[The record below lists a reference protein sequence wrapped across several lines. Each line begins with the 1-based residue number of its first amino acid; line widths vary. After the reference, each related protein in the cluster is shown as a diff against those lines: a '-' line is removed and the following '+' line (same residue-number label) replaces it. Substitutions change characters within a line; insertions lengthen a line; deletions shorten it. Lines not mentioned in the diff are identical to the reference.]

1 VISPEG
7 HRFVFVGGLHRSGTS
22 LLARWLAEHPAISG
36 FSGTGAYEDEGQHL
50 QTVYPVE
57 QAHGGVGRFGF
68 APDSHLTEDS
78 PLVTEA
84 NRRRLMSEWGRYW
97 DLDKPVLIEKSP
109 PNLTKMRFFQAM
121 FPSSHFIVVMRH
133 PAAVATATQKWSRK
147 IARWFRP
154 HRLVRHWVRCHEIVA
169 VDAPRLDRL
178 TVVRYEDLMSD
189 PDAEIRRLFRFLD
202 LEPPPLEHPVTTGL
216 NEEYLERWRGNGRN
230 PFKYL
235 YTRGIA
241 ARYER
246 SVNRFGYSFREPLPL
261 VGVDELRASL
271 VWGEPA
277 PRAPAG

>member
-1 VISPEG
+1 MISPEG

-22 LLARWLAEHPAISG
+22 LLARWLAEHPSISG
-36 FSGTGAYEDEGQHL
+36 FSDTGAYEDEGQHL

-68 APDSHLTEDS
+68 APESHLTEDS

-97 DLDKPVLIEKSP
+97 DLDKSVLIEKSP

-121 FPSSHFIVVMRH
+121 FPSAYFIVVMRH

-202 LEPPPLEHPVTTGL
+202 LEPPQLEHPVTTGL

-230 PFKYL
+230 PVKYL
-235 YTRGIA
+235 YSRGIG

-246 SVNRFGYSFREPLPL
+246 SVNRFGYSFREPRPL
-261 VGVDELRASL
+261 VGVAELRASL
-271 VWGEPA
+271 LAGEDA
-277 PRAPAG
+277 ALPR

>member
-1 VISPEG
+1 MISPEG

-22 LLARWLAEHPAISG
+22 LLARWLAEHPSISG
-36 FSGTGAYEDEGQHL
+36 FSDTGAYEDEGQHL

-68 APDSHLTEDS
+68 APESHLTEDS

-97 DLDKPVLIEKSP
+97 DLDKSVLIEKSP

-121 FPSSHFIVVMRH
+121 FPSAYFIVVMRH

-230 PFKYL
+230 PVKYL
-235 YTRGIA
+235 YSRGIG

-246 SVNRFGYSFREPLPL
+246 SVNRFGYSFREPRPL
-261 VGVDELRASL
+261 VGVAELRASL
-271 VWGEPA
+271 LAGEDA
-277 PRAPAG
+277 ALPR

>member
-1 VISPEG
+1 MISPEG
-7 HRFVFVGGLHRSGTS
+7 QRFVFVGGLHRSGTS
-22 LLARWLAEHPAISG
+22 LLARWLAEHPSISG

-68 APDSHLTEDS
+68 APESHLTEDS

-109 PNLTKMRFFQAM
+109 PNLTKMRFFQAV
-121 FPSSHFIVVMRH
+121 FPSAYFIVVMRH
-133 PAAVATATQKWSRK
+133 HAAVATATQKWSRK

-261 VGVDELRASL
+261 VGVDELKASL

>member
-36 FSGTGAYEDEGQHL
+36 FSDTGAYEDEGQHL

-68 APDSHLTEDS
+68 APESHLTEDS

-121 FPSSHFIVVMRH
+121 FPSAYFIVVMRH

-230 PFKYL
+230 PVKYL
-235 YTRGIA
+235 YSRGIG

-246 SVNRFGYSFREPLPL
+246 SVNRFGYSFREPRPL
-261 VGVDELRASL
+261 VGVAELRASL
-271 VWGEPA
+271 LAGEDA
-277 PRAPAG
+277 ALPR